1 VNPDETRK
9 FLDDALS
16 EFRAAGNPDSRLRS
30 LWKIS
35 QLAENTTDE
44 ELYELA
50 SAVAVEE
57 DYRLRGEIC
66 YTISRSQRPQLI
78 RIVRGMIR
86 DENPYVRRSA
96 ITALGELGGVSEA
109 MLAAI
114 EPILDDVDNLRT
126 TVTNMEEKLLHLR
139 SSVEVVAD
147 IPPTSSPEHEI
158 VMDDNMRCWETY
170 LRHERELLL
179 NHKGEYVAIYGDKI
193 VGVGEDEEK
202 LAEVIYKKYGPVSA
216 LICKIEEEDEPI
228 SMPPPREII
237 N

>member
-1 VNPDETRK
+1 VNPDETRR
-9 FLDDALS
+9 FLDDALR

-78 RIVRGMIR
+78 RILRGMIR

-96 ITALGELGGVSEA
+96 ITALGELGGVREA

-126 TVTNMEEKLLHLR
+126 TVTNMEEKLLHLAAASR
-139 SSVEVVAD
+139 WLQ
-147 IPPTSSPEHEI
+147 IF
-158 VMDDNMRCWETY
+158 
-170 LRHERELLL
+170 
-179 NHKGEYVAIYGDKI
+179 
-193 VGVGEDEEK
+193 
-202 LAEVIYKKYGPVSA
+202 
-216 LICKIEEEDEPI
+216 
-228 SMPPPREII
+228 PPPRL
-237 N
+237 